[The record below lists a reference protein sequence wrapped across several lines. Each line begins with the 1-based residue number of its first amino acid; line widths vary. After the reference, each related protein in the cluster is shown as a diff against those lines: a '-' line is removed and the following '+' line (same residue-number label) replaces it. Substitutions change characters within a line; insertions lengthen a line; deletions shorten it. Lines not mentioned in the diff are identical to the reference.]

1 MDRFEPIPW
10 RGVRALEKLIMIVL
24 PIIAAAVLA
33 LNFLDE
39 AMLRRLSRLLGTGSI
54 LSWLANGN
62 NSIIA
67 FLSLL
72 VLLILF
78 VALVRYR
85 LVRDKRLWFSTGCPA
100 CKERDLVRVKRQ
112 FGDRY
117 YGLIGVPAYRYACRN
132 CIWRGL
138 RIGRREYSLER
149 ELEKERALLRFQP
162 DGLPYVEEVRSD
174 EAADP
179 FDTFL
184 PDESE
189 PASPQP
195 TVRFSNI
202 EILDVPRRVR
212 RRT

>member
-1 MDRFEPIPW
+1 MPI
-10 RGVRALEKLIMIVL
+10 
-24 PIIAAAVLA
+24 A

-112 FGDRY
+112 FDDRY

-132 CIWRGL
+132 CIWRGI

-162 DGLPYVEEVRSD
+162 DGLPFAEEAKKE

-179 FDTFL
+179 FDSFI
-184 PDESE
+184 PDEGE
-189 PASPQP
+189 PTPPPQP